1 MARTEEIYNNGELYT
16 VQFASTSLSGFN
28 GSGIFAADLNLSTKR
43 FSYQKIRLW
52 SAISD
57 TTDSINFTFKQGIS
71 SNESI
76 PVYFTKIN
84 NQSIVGSRGNIE
96 TSIKLSNT
104 TVNNWESDTTYA
116 DYPYK
121 ATIAATGV
129 KSTMVAEV
137 VYNMADAESGNYASV
152 CNTFDGGVYIY
163 SKVNTAITIPTI
175 LVAK

>member
-1 MARTEEIYNNGELYT
+1 M
-16 VQFASTSLSGFN
+16 
-28 GSGIFAADLNLSTKR
+28 
-43 FSYQKIRLW
+43 
-52 SAISD
+52 
-57 TTDSINFTFKQGIS
+57 
-71 SNESI
+71 
-76 PVYFTKIN
+76 PVYFAKIN

-104 TVNNWESDTTYA
+104 TVSTWESDTTYA

-121 ATIAATGV
+121 GTIAATDV

-137 VYNMADAESGNYASV
+137 VYDMADATSGNYASV

-175 LVAK
+175 LVVK